1 MVRRFRF
8 LFAIV
13 LALGIA
19 LTGCAS
25 EPLDPPVQD
34 DLSDASYALTTHDST
49 SVTFPAAY
57 EGEVLVVGY
66 IYTQCPDVCPMI
78 TANMKTIRSRLDSTE
93 GVRFL
98 TVTFDPERD
107 TPSRMAAYRN
117 AYGIEA
123 ASWDFLTGRPGT
135 VDELMTRMNIRT
147 EKTSTNPEAPAD
159 TTEAYFINHTDQ
171 ITLIDAEGRVR
182 GEYMGS
188 RTPPKYIVEDIHKLR
203 SQNGET

>member
-1 MVRRFRF
+1 MVRRS
-8 LFAIV
+8 LSLLSVAT

-19 LTGCAS
+19 LAGCSS

-49 SVTFPAAY
+49 SVTFPEAY

-78 TANMKTIRSRLDSTE
+78 TANMKTIRSKLDSTE

-98 TVTFDPERD
+98 TMTFDPERD

-147 EKTSTNPEAPAD
+147 ERTSANPKAPAD
-159 TTEAYFINHTDQ
+159 TTETYFINHTDQ

-188 RTPPKYIVEDIHKLR
+188 RTPPKYIVEDIYKLR
-203 SQNGET
+203 S